1 MTRPPEEAAATEKVG
16 RIGKQMSTSGKS
28 RPGIW
33 QVVKRSVQE
42 FSADDMLTYAMALSY
57 QVFFSLFPFV
67 IFLLA
72 LLGLLNI
79 PGFFDWLLEQARTV
93 MPSQA
98 AGLVENVIGQV
109 RNQAAGGVLSF
120 GAIVALWSASSA
132 VRMAMHALNVAYDVE
147 DRAAWKKFPL
157 SLLYALLLAVLV
169 IAAVGLMMF
178 GPQLVQPIA
187 QQVGLGSVFV
197 TLWAWLRIPVAIL
210 LIAFILALVYYLFPN
225 TSQPFRI
232 ITPGAIVAVIV
243 WVAASLGFSFYVQ
256 NFGSYSATYGALA
269 AVIVLLF
276 YFFISASVMLFG
288 AEVNAE
294 AYREVAEDGDNGEG
308 SG

>member
-1 MTRPPEEAAATEKVG
+1 
-16 RIGKQMSTSGKS
+16 MSTSGES

-33 QVVKRSVQE
+33 RVVKRSVRG
-42 FSADDMLTYAMALSY
+42 FSADDMLTYAAALSY
-57 QVFFSLFPFV
+57 QMFFALFPFI
-67 IFLLA
+67 IFVLA

-79 PGFFDWLLEQARTV
+79 PGFFDTLLNQSRTLLPDQAY
-93 MPSQA
+93 S
-98 AGLVENVIGQV
+98 LVEQVVGQV
-109 RNQAAGGVLSF
+109 RSQATGGVLSF
-120 GAIVALWSASSA
+120 GAAVALWTASSA

-147 DRAAWKKFPL
+147 EERPAWKKFPL
-157 SLLYALLLAVLV
+157 SILYTLLLAVLL
-169 IAAVGLMMF
+169 ITAVVLMVL
-178 GPQLVQPIA
+178 GPQVAQWVA
-187 QQVGLGSVFV
+187 QQVGLGSIFV

-210 LIAFILALVYYLFPN
+210 LIALILALVYYLFPN
-225 TSQPFRI
+225 TTQPFRI

-276 YFFISASVMLFG
+276 YFFISAAVMLFG

-294 AYREVAEDGDNGEG
+294 AYRKVDEGGDDGESN
-308 SG
+308 SS